1 MKEIIKCLDCILN
14 HIRFNWGA
22 YGSDMDIDI
31 YR

>member
-1 MKEIIKCLDCILN
+1 MEEIIKLLDRILN
-14 HIRFNWGA
+14 RIRFNWGA